1 MGIDLAFIW
10 HPLCL
15 ISPANG
21 IQDPFGCISAGVGS
35 SSFIAELH
43 DSHTRETTF
52 AFANNVSLDAPN
64 PVAGSNVTAILA
76 EMVVSSTRVKT
87 SSGDSPTKL
96 DLTTCTF
103 GAIAKVDPG
112 AVKKGNT
119 WGRDFPGLL
128 FRVLGFGARQGV
140 LQL

>member
-1 MGIDLAFIW
+1 MGFRIRSDAFQRVW
-10 HPLCL
+10 EALR
-15 ISPANG
+15 
-21 IQDPFGCISAGVGS
+21 S
-35 SSFIAELH
+35 SQSFTTAR
-43 DSHTRETTF
+43 TRETTF